1 MTCLENTKLNYL
13 LNLWREFELGPT
25 NIAYVIYV
33 KCMGKISDSHD
44 LTFFGDYV
52 SVTIYTIIIGL
63 LFQSFIQCD
72 INMDL
77 KLSV

>member
-1 MTCLENTKLNYL
+1 M
-13 LNLWREFELGPT
+13 R
-25 NIAYVIYV
+25 
-33 KCMGKISDSHD
+33 KISDSHD

-52 SVTIYTIIIGL
+52 AVTIYTIIIGL

>member
-1 MTCLENTKLNYL
+1 MKGIRTWANEYCLCHLCKMY
-13 LNLWREFELGPT
+13 
-25 NIAYVIYV
+25 
-33 KCMGKISDSHD
+33 DSHD